1 MVKNRY
7 PRMRVSPEFLNLA
20 EVMKKNIEPSV
31 GRRVTMPD
39 ITRYLTRI
47 MEEEK
52 TTERSIRRAKFRRG
66 LY

>member
-1 MVKNRY
+1 
-7 PRMRVSPEFLNLA
+7 MRVSPEFMNLA
-20 EVMKKNIEPSV
+20 EVMKQNIEPAV

-39 ITRYLTRI
+39 LTRYLTRI

-52 TTERSIRRAKFRRG
+52 TTERSIRRARYRRG